1 MTIQLELYLHYF
13 IGKPLLKE
21 PALNTKTLQIFCNY
35 AGSQVLCFFNIQQYT
50 IYNSHNKL
58 INFLGVIVFSYLIEN
73 TQLFV
78 EYRILMFAEAAVI
91 TEGHQVPTD
100 ALKYRKQ

>member
-21 PALNTKTLQIFCNY
+21 PALYTKTLQIFCNY

-50 IYNSHNKL
+50 IYNSHKL
-58 INFLGVIVFSYLIEN
+58 TNFLGVIVSYLIEN